1 MLENVMAACH
11 SIFVPAHIL
20 EHPNKIPAVHGGYN
34 TYRFRRS
41 QHYTHR
47 GSVGELRFIKVDVPD
62 EVSRQSVDEA
72 QLPTDWSRRITVT
85 RAWGDRWLSLDSR
98 LSGRA

>member
-1 MLENVMAACH
+1 LVLLE
-11 SIFVPAHIL
+11 IL
-20 EHPNKIPAVHGGYN
+20 VHGQV
-34 TYRFRRS
+34 REPAALAR
-41 QHYTHR
+41 H
-47 GSVGELRFIKVDVPD
+47 RFIKVDVPD